1 MKGRY
6 IGENTR
12 FIYDLLAYT
21 EFKNILG
28 LLVLIDFEKA
38 FDSMSWSYI
47 YQVLKYFGFG
57 ENIIQ
62 WITILNT
69 NFHAAI
75 LQCGHL
81 SQQFVVQRGCRQ
93 GDHVAPYLF
102 IMCAEILAIMIKQN
116 KDIKGIFINDIEQK
130 ISQYADDTSL
140 VLDGSPKS
148 VFAALETIEFF
159 FLVFLVLKKYI

>member
-1 MKGRY
+1 
-6 IGENTR
+6 
-12 FIYDLLAYT
+12 
-21 EFKNILG
+21 
-28 LLVLIDFEKA
+28 
-38 FDSMSWSYI
+38 MSWSFI

-62 WITILNT
+62 WIKILNT

-93 GDHVAPYLF
+93 GDPVAPYLF

-116 KDIKGIFINDIEQK
+116 KDIKGIFINDNEHK

-140 VLDGSPKS
+140 ALDGSPES
-148 VFAALETIEFF
+148 LFAALDMLQYK
-159 FLVFLVLKKYI
+159 LVNYNILKNYGIVGNESLMLTSNLFSL